1 MPRATVGKLKSSG
14 RRFDEPPNNPSY
26 FTVVSE
32 AANGP
37 DHGRDALEPLN
48 GVRTTI
54 VHADS
59 DAEAREIVD
68 LIEKQHADH
77 YGDKP
82 WTVTSVTENV
92 EHDVERP

>member
-1 MPRATVGKLKSSG
+1 
-14 RRFDEPPNNPSY
+14 
-26 FTVVSE
+26 
-32 AANGP
+32 
-37 DHGRDALEPLN
+37 
-48 GVRTTI
+48 VRTTI

-59 DAEAREIVD
+59 DAEAREIVE